1 MSYAEARNAGD
12 IGEAMSL
19 FYPDKPMKRHP
30 LGGGSA
36 HYMDRSSEIR
46 ALESMIPEVQ
56 GSGAGTEF
64 IDIEVGDPDS
74 VAAPSVTFNWKFHYG
89 ADGSESGG
97 EAGCIGGRDAKAWIR
112 NGLFQE
118 FDWGFDDPTMCDE

>member
-1 MSYAEARNAGD
+1 
-12 IGEAMSL
+12 MSL

-30 LGGGSA
+30 LGGGPA

-46 ALESMIPEVQ
+46 ALESLVPEVQ
-56 GSGAGTEF
+56 GSGAGIEF
-64 IDIEVGDPDS
+64 MDIEVADPGS
-74 VAAPSVTFNWKFHYG
+74 VAAPTVTFNWRFHYG

-97 EAGCIGGRDAKAWIR
+97 EAGCIGGRDGKAWIS

-118 FDWGFDDPTMCDE
+118 FNWGFDDPTMCEG